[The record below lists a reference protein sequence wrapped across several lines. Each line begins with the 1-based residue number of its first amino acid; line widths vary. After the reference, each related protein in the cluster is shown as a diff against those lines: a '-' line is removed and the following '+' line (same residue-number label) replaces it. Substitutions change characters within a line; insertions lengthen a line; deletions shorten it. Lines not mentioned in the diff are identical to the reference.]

1 MPDGSPPTPATTTG
15 YDLPSLAAAY
25 GARPLRA
32 GAFDVDEE
40 TYESVA
46 AEQQAGELGGARVL
60 CVTPPSGP
68 RCWFRTAGS
77 TAGTSPAAR
86 RSCSPSV
93 TSHGEAGQ
101 KIKM

>member
-25 GARPLRA
+25 GARPLRT

-46 AEQQAGELGGARVL
+46 AEQQAGELGGAPKLFSERNF
-60 CVTPPSGP
+60 T
-68 RCWFRTAGS
+68 R
-77 TAGTSPAAR
+77 
-86 RSCSPSV
+86 
-93 TSHGEAGQ
+93 
-101 KIKM
+101 